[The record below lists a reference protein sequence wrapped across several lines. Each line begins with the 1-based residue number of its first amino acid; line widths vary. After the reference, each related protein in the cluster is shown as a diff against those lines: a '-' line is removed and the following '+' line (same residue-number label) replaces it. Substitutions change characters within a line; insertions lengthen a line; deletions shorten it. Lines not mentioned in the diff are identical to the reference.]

1 MSKKAKRKSAILTGL
16 VAVLA
21 VLLVVLLVVA
31 VTEPWKKDPSATDPV
46 STTTAPVTDTNP
58 TTEPVQTSEPVQ
70 TTVPSQSEGTTPEGT
85 NPVDA
90 TTPSDP
96 TQPTTAPADVEVK
109 TPYATLRF
117 DGQWRQNL
125 DIRIS
130 EGDPYVL
137 EFRAKLQGKEPCP
150 LFDLRIGSSVPNP
163 VGAVKAKDGTLV
175 PVGVKNYTFKPDSS
189 WSEAEINAI
198 HAMQELFNDMMDQLD
213 LQDIPEPPATTV
225 PQPTSSDL
233 TISTPYGDFV
243 FPREYEKYLVTEFT
257 KGQPDMLKLYSAIPG
272 KEKVLLFTV
281 SFGSGDGFESSIK
294 NASGTQTKIY
304 FQFIEPEFDDSWA
317 QTDINTV
324 YAMQEGINYLI
335 DAL

>member
-1 MSKKAKRKSAILTGL
+1 MSKKAKRKSTFLIGL

-31 VTEPWKKDPSATDPV
+31 VTEPWKKDPLATDPI

-58 TTEPVQTSEPVQ
+58 TTEPAQ
-70 TTVPSQSEGTTPEGT
+70 TTVPSQPEGTTPDDT
-85 NPVDA
+85 NPVDD
-90 TTPSDP
+90 TTPSVPTDP
-96 TQPTTAPADVEVK
+96 TQPATAPADVEVK

-117 DGQWRQNL
+117 DGQWRQYL
-125 DIRIS
+125 DIRVS

-137 EFRAKLQGKEPCP
+137 EFRAKLLGKAPCP
-150 LFDLRIGSSVPNP
+150 LFDLRFGSSVPNP

-175 PVGVKNYTFKPDSS
+175 PVGVKNYTFRPDSS

-198 HAMQELFNDMMDQLD
+198 HAMQELFNDMMDQLA

-225 PQPTSSDL
+225 PESTSADL
-233 TISTPYGDFV
+233 TISTPYGNFV

-257 KGQPDMLKLYSAIPG
+257 KGQPDTLKLYSALPG
-272 KEKVLLFTV
+272 KEKILLFTV